1 MNRFHTDPAGT
12 PFRHPSRFSSPRRL
26 LTGLCPLA
34 LALLATLSPGAQAGE
49 AGLAAVTSQ
58 AAPDNG
64 VPAILE
70 YASTPEGQAQAQT
83 APSHHAGTGWQTQ
96 KDETIRKLRD
106 ALAAEKARH
115 ADTSQQQALA
125 AKLTAAQQ
133 QLATAQQQLAGAQQQ
148 RDAAQ
153 QQLQDENQ
161 RINAL
166 EAQVKTGQ
174 TDTSQQQALAA
185 KLTAAQ
191 QQLAT
196 AQQQLK
202 STSDNLATQ
211 TLHLAAQTQQL
222 TLRDK
227 RIHALETQAQ
237 LDHQALAA
245 GKTKLVALGRDLK
258 AAQTAQADAAAHG
271 EQNAAQLHDLQTR
284 LSTTQ
289 QQLTAQAQ
297 QLATAQQQL
306 KAQTQQLADRQALAD
321 KVTSLEQDARQTA
334 DSLKAKTDA
343 LADLTAQVTDL
354 KQHQAAAK
362 APPDLSSPA
371 AQEAYSVGVSLGN
384 DAVQELT
391 TRQKQGVSM
400 DRAAVLNGIEDTF
413 AGKYRLDETARA
425 KALNEA
431 TQAVY
436 KNLHDQEVKELAKG
450 VKYQKTFAKKKGVV
464 KADGVYSLVD
474 YAGQEKLTPDETV
487 TVVMKESLTDGT
499 VVSDMEAAGRQ
510 WTATLKNYPPVF
522 RGPLS
527 RLGNHGSI
535 TIVVPADKA
544 YGSKGRPPA
553 IPPGA
558 TMVYN
563 VRVVDARAPGAAG

>member
-70 YASTPEGQAQAQT
+70 YASTPEGQAQEQT

-202 STSDNLATQ
+202 
-211 TLHLAAQTQQL
+211 
-222 TLRDK
+222 
-227 RIHALETQAQ
+227 
-237 LDHQALAA
+237 
-245 GKTKLVALGRDLK
+245 
-258 AAQTAQADAAAHG
+258 
-271 EQNAAQLHDLQTR
+271 
-284 LSTTQ
+284 
-289 QQLTAQAQ
+289 
-297 QLATAQQQL
+297 
-306 KAQTQQLADRQALAD
+306 AQTQQLADRQALAD

-384 DAVQELT
+384 DAVQEIT

>member
-1 MNRFHTDPAGT
+1 MNRSRTYLTGGSS
-12 PFRHPSRFSSPRRL
+12 RHSSPYRL

-34 LALLATLSPGAQAGE
+34 LALLTVLVSPARADDS
-49 AGLAAVTSQ
+49 ALASVTSQ
-58 AAPDNG
+58 TAPDSG
-64 VPAILE
+64 VPAILQ
-70 YASTPEGQAQAQT
+70 YAGTPEGQAQAKT
-83 APSHHAGTGWQTQ
+83 PPAPAHHAATGWQTQ
-96 KDETIRKLRD
+96 KDETIRKLRE
-106 ALAAEKARH
+106 ALATEKARN

-125 AKLTAAQQ
+125 VQLKTLQAQLDTTKQ
-133 QLATAQQQLAGAQQQ
+133 QLTTALQA
-148 RDAAQ
+148 RDTAQ
-153 QQLQDENQ
+153 QQLQDGNQ

-166 EAQVKTGQ
+166 EAQVKAGNSS
-174 TDTSQQQALAA
+174 DTRQQQAL
-185 KLTAAQ
+185 TAQ
-191 QQLAT
+191 MKTLQTQLAT

-202 STSDNLATQ
+202 AASDQQAS
-211 TLHLAAQTQQL
+211 QTQQL
-222 TLRDK
+222 TAQAQQLKARDT

-237 LDHQALAA
+237 LDHQALTA
-245 GKTKLVALGRDLK
+245 GQTKLAALSRDLK
-258 AAQTAQADAAAHG
+258 TARTDATTQGEKEVAQRNALQSALTAA
-271 EQNAAQLHDLQTR
+271 
-284 LSTTQ
+284 Q
-289 QQLTAQAQ
+289 QQLSTQTQ
-297 QLATAQQQL
+297 QLTTAQQQM
-306 KAQTQQLADRQALAD
+306 KTQTQQLADRQALAD
-321 KVTSLEQDARQTA
+321 KVTSLEQDARQMA

-343 LADLTAQVTDL
+343 LADLTAQVDTL
-354 KQHQAAAK
+354 KQHQTAAK
-362 APPDLSSPA
+362 PVPDLSSPA

-391 TRQKQGVSM
+391 TRQQQGVSM
-400 DRAAVLNGIEDTF
+400 DRNTVLNGIEDTF
-413 AGKYRLDETARA
+413 AGKYRLDEAART
-425 KALNEA
+425 KALSSA

-436 KNLHDQEVKELAKG
+436 KSLHDQEVKELAKG
-450 VKYQKTFAKKKGVV
+450 AKYQKAFAAKKGV
-464 KADGVYSLVD
+464 KLTDGVYSLVD

-510 WTATLKNYPPVF
+510 WTQVLKDYPPVF

-563 VRVVDARAPGAAG
+563 VRVVDARAPGATG